1 MTALQDFVINEGIR
15 RWDVRYYLT
24 AIKRSRTGHLTLDV
38 AYENILPHFPVL
50 LEVYRGVHES
60 LFAAVTDVQDQGT

>member
-15 RWDVRYYLT
+15 RWDVRYYLA
-24 AIKRSRTGHLTLDV
+24 AIKRSRTNHLSLEV

-50 LEVYRGVHES
+50 SEVYHGVHET
-60 LFAAVTDVQDQGT
+60 LFAVDAQDNAT